1 MDTKNSEEITSNTNS
16 RNFSLM
22 GDPALRL
29 AYPQEHI
36 YLTQVPD
43 TIRSLEEVVIRGY
56 VGTANGDTLTN
67 FHGVVVPTV
76 FDKRAS
82 VTTLDNDESDGPFTY
97 EVFQNILHKGLATV
111 SAGSFEFRFIVP
123 RDIDYTYGS
132 GRISCYALSDQTDAH
147 GFGEQVIIGGTSDN
161 PVVDNQ
167 GPELSLYM
175 NDTLFR
181 AGDVVHEDP
190 WLFAR
195 VFDESGI
202 NTSGNGIGHDAKA
215 VLDGDAS
222 HPFVLNEYFV
232 SDLDTYQSG
241 SIRFPFQNLS
251 DGPHELEMKVWD
263 VANNSATASTHFVVA
278 SSLEVAL
285 LEVLAFPNPAFD
297 HVTFRMTGNQA
308 CRPANIRLEV
318 FNLHGEVVHEQT
330 FEGEVVGF
338 RDDVMSWDLK
348 PSGGGSVIPGVYVF
362 RVTWQNEFE
371 QSAQYADKL
380 VVLRPQ

>member
-1 MDTKNSEEITSNTNS
+1 
-16 RNFSLM
+16 M
-22 GDPALRL
+22 GDPGLEL
-29 AYPQEHI
+29 AYPRERVF
-36 YLTQVPD
+36 LTEVPD
-43 TIRSLEEVVIRGY
+43 TIRSLEEVVVRGY
-56 VGTANGDTLTN
+56 VGNASGDTLTD
-67 FHGVVVPTV
+67 FHGAVVPTV

-82 VTTLDNDESDGPFTY
+82 VTTLDNDESDGPYTY

-111 SAGSFEFRFIVP
+111 EGGAFEFRFIVP
-123 RDIDYTYGS
+123 RDIDYTFGT

-147 GFGEQVIIGGTSDN
+147 GFSEDLVIGGTSDN
-161 PVVDNQ
+161 PVMDDE
-167 GPELSLYM
+167 GPTLELFM

-195 VFDESGI
+195 VFDASGI

-241 SIRFPFQNLS
+241 TIRFPFQGLS
-251 DGPHELEMKVWD
+251 EGTHELEMKVWD
-263 VANNSATASTHFVVA
+263 VANNSASATTHFVVA

-285 LEVLAFPNPAFD
+285 LEVLAYPNPAYEN
-297 HVTFRMTGNQA
+297 VTFRMTGNQA
-308 CRPANIRLEV
+308 CRPANITLEIFDV
-318 FNLHGEVVHEQT
+318 RGNRVHEKS
-330 FEGEVVGF
+330 FEGEVLGF
-338 RDDVMSWDLK
+338 RDDVMTWDLK
-348 PSGGGSVIPGVYVF
+348 PSDGGSVTPGVYVF